1 MRGYSNIMNIVNI
14 VKRKGVR
21 GYSNNMKIVK
31 RKGVRRMPTM
41 QGSIKDTIKAS
52 QVSRPLFS

>member
-1 MRGYSNIMNIVNI
+1 MNIVNI